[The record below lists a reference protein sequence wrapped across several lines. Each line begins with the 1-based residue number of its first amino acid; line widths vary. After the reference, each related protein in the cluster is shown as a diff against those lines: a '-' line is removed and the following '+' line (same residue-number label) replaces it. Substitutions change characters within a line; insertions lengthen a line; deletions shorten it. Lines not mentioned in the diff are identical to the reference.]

1 MENKELDLLYEN
13 PLNYYNLYYKLKDTD
28 KNYHGIS
35 ELDEIIFNIRK
46 NFNIDDFYIKNEC
59 RNYFKE
65 EDLQIYDNLIHEEII
80 ININ

>member
-46 NFNIDDFYIKNEC
+46 NFNIDDFI
-59 RNYFKE
+59 
-65 EDLQIYDNLIHEEII
+65 
-80 ININ
+80 